1 MSGGKMSR
9 NAASL
14 TARCQGGGPKLA
26 GTAPRVGVNA
36 ILLSKS
42 YDKAPNTTVTRE
54 AFKVLGEV
62 CRNAGCGCDAAINS
76 LWCQTNGR
84 CKKLFPYNQNPAN
97 SGVYP
102 TRWG

>member
-1 MSGGKMSR
+1 MSGSKMAR
-9 NAASL
+9 NEGSIIN
-14 TARCQGGGPKLA
+14 RCQGGGPKLA
-26 GTAPRVGVNA
+26 GTAPRVGVTS
-36 ILLSKS
+36 IMLSRN

-76 LWCQTNGR
+76 LMCQTNSR
-84 CKKLFPYNQNPAN
+84 CSKLFPYNQNPAN

-102 TRWG
+102 NRGR